1 MRDNSKSAREAK
13 VTIKWKTILKVC
25 EMLKQ
30 QSNERQFKSAR
41 DSKVTIEW
49 ETI

>member
-1 MRDNSKSAREAK
+1 MKDN
-13 VTIKWKTILKVC
+13 LKVH

-41 DSKVTIEW
+41 DAKVRIE
-49 ETI
+49 